1 MRAVTQQG
9 SDIGSNPHHVMD
21 TVARRITFADCV
33 QMNVIVEL

>member
-9 SDIGSNPHHVMD
+9 SDIGSIAHQVMD
-21 TVARRITFADCV
+21 TVARKITFAVCV